1 MTSLPHFHFDLPQND
16 VHVNIEPFFSVSE
29 EEVKE
34 NKKNLMMELEW
45 FTRYTDHIRKHQVSY
60 APFKQMMWAPF
71 WREQWIEYVNEYVN
85 KIKKIYNIQEFP
97 YVKRI
102 LQCNEYVASMSAPR
116 VRFVP
121 IMRQPIQRKSW
132 LQRCLSWLGCG
143 KTDCI
148 QEVLVNLKTKEVVLC
163 TYYAK

>member
-45 FTRYTDHIRKHQVSY
+45 FTGYANHIRKYQVSY
-60 APFKQMMWAPF
+60 APFKEMMWAPY
-71 WREQWIEYVNEYVN
+71 WREQWIEFVNEF
-85 KIKKIYNIQEFP
+85 KKMYNIRGHP
-97 YVKRI
+97 YMRRI
-102 LQCNEYVASMSAPR
+102 FQCNEYVASMSAPR
-116 VRFVP
+116 ERFVP

-132 LQRCLSWLGCG
+132 LERCLAWLCCG
-143 KTDCI
+143 NAESH
-148 QEVLVNLKTKEVVLC
+148 EVFVNLKTKEVVLY